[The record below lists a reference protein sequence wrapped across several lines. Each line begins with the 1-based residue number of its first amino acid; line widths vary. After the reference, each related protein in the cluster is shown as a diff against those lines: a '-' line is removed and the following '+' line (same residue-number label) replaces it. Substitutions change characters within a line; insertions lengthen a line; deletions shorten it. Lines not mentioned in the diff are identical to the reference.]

1 MARKTNQEK
10 MAELELKMQKL
21 REKEAQKENPT
32 VKRIEVMR
40 KALRKT
46 DDAIRNDLQGYFNKT
61 SGQQVRK
68 PLAERIEDMVIKL
81 EKARATL
88 ENGHRDRAEIK
99 DKTEFLD
106 SLEARAVA
114 GEDIVLHDELPEG
127 FLRAFEINPELV
139 EAATNETE

>member
-99 DKTEFLD
+99 DKIEFLD

-127 FLRAFEINPELV
+127 FLRAFDINPELV